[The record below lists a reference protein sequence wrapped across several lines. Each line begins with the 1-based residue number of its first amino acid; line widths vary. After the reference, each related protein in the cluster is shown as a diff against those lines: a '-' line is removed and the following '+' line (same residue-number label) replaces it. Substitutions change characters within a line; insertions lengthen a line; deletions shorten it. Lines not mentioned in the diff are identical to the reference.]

1 MVQKTNPDMAAA
13 ALRLHIEAGVDEVL
27 LDAPQVRWQQAASRE
42 PDGAAAQAVAPL
54 AQAKQRPAPRS
65 PLKSSASASSSPP
78 LPSRLPAAQ
87 PEFFPDPKPFLPAQD
102 ASLALRDAES
112 AASAAQSLDALVAA
126 IEAFEGCELKEQAK
140 NTVVYDGVSDAQILL
155 IGEAPGAQ
163 EDALGKPFVGVSGQ
177 LLDRMLAAIGLSRQR
192 NVLISNSVFW
202 RPLANRKP
210 SDGDVALCLPFV
222 KRLIELLAPKV
233 ILFVGGVALK
243 GLTGISGI
251 TRQRGNW
258 QEVKIAGRDI
268 PALPIFHPAYLLRQ
282 PSHKRE
288 TWRDLLALHAKLEA
302 LDVPL
307 D

>member
-1 MVQKTNPDMAAA
+1 MVQKTNPDAAAA

-42 PDGAAAQAVAPL
+42 SDGAAAQAVAPL

-65 PLKSSASASSSPP
+65 PLRSTAGQSLSP
-78 LPSRLPAAQ
+78 SPAAQ
-87 PEFFPDPKPFLPAQD
+87 PEFFPAPKPFLPAQD

-155 IGEAPGAQ
+155 IGEAPGVQ

-243 GLTGISGI
+243 GLTGVSGI

-288 TWRDLLALHAKLEA
+288 TWRDLLALQAKLEA

>member
-1 MVQKTNPDMAAA
+1 MVQKTNPDTAAA

-27 LDAPQVRWQQAASRE
+27 LDVPQVRWQQARNRRPE
-42 PDGAAAQAVAPL
+42 GATAQESKPL
-54 AQAKQRPAPRS
+54 AQARQRPAPRPS
-65 PLKSSASASSSPP
+65 LRPTAGPSLSAS
-78 LPSRLPAAQ
+78 PAAQ

-126 IEAFEGCELKEQAK
+126 IKAFEGCELKEQAK

-222 KRLIELLAPKV
+222 KRLIELLAPTV

-243 GLTGISGI
+243 GLTGVSGI

-258 QEVKIAGRDI
+258 QEVRVAGRDI

-288 TWRDLLALHAKLEA
+288 TWRDLLALQIKLEA

>member
-1 MVQKTNPDMAAA
+1 MEG
-13 ALRLHIEAGVDEVL
+13 RR
-27 LDAPQVRWQQAASRE
+27 AP
-42 PDGAAAQAVAPL
+42 
-54 AQAKQRPAPRS
+54 
-65 PLKSSASASSSPP
+65 
-78 LPSRLPAAQ
+78 

-210 SDGDVALCLPFV
+210 SDGDVALCLPFI

-243 GLTGISGI
+243 GLTGVSGI

-258 QEVKIAGRDI
+258 QEVRVAGRDI

-288 TWRDLLALHAKLEA
+288 TWRDLLALQAKLEA
-302 LDVPL
+302 LDVSL

>member
-1 MVQKTNPDMAAA
+1 MVQKTNPDTAAA

-54 AQAKQRPAPRS
+54 AQAKQRPASRS
-65 PLKSSASASSSPP
+65 PLRSTAGQS
-78 LPSRLPAAQ
+78 LSRSPAAQ

-243 GLTGISGI
+243 GLTGVSGI

-258 QEVKIAGRDI
+258 QEVRVAGRDI

-288 TWRDLLALHAKLEA
+288 TWRDLLALQAKLEA

-307 D
+307 N

>member
-1 MVQKTNPDMAAA
+1 MVQKMNPMRQQPPCAC
-13 ALRLHIEAGVDEVL
+13 ISKPDEVL

-42 PDGAAAQAVAPL
+42 PDGAAALAVAPL

-65 PLKSSASASSSPP
+65 SLRSSAGHSLSPSP
-78 LPSRLPAAQ
+78 DAQ

-112 AASAAQSLDALVAA
+112 AASAAQSLDALVTA

-202 RPLANRKP
+202 RPLANRKAQRR
-210 SDGDVALCLPFV
+210 GRCALLTL
-222 KRLIELLAPKV
+222 RQAPDR
-233 ILFVGGVALK
+233 A
-243 GLTGISGI
+243 TGPEGYSLCRRCRAQRPNR
-251 TRQRGNW
+251 RQR
-258 QEVKIAGRDI
+258 
-268 PALPIFHPAYLLRQ
+268 Y
-282 PSHKRE
+282 
-288 TWRDLLALHAKLEA
+288 HA
-302 LDVPL
+302 PTR
-307 D
+307 

>member
-1 MVQKTNPDMAAA
+1 MVQKTNPDAAAA

-65 PLKSSASASSSPP
+65 PLRSTAGQSLSRSPD
-78 LPSRLPAAQ
+78 AQ

-243 GLTGISGI
+243 GLTGVSGI

-258 QEVKIAGRDI
+258 QEVRVAGRDI

-288 TWRDLLALHAKLEA
+288 TWRDLLALQAKLEA

-307 D
+307 N